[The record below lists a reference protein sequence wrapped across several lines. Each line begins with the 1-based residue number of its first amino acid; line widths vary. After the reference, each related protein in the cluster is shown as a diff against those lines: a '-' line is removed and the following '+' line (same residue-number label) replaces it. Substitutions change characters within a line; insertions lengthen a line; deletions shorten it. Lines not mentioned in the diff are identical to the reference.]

1 MRHRIKTHSFNRSTK
16 NRKALLK
23 SLLLGL
29 FEHGEI
35 EVTQARAKEIKR
47 WADKLLPLA
56 QENSLESKRKLHE
69 FFGKRDVV
77 NTLCEVIAP
86 AFDDRKSG
94 FTTLEIIGS
103 RKGDNA
109 LMTRLSLIK
118 KPANLNGFARKE
130 VKNEEKKS

>member
-1 MRHRIKTHSFNRSTK
+1 MRHRIKTHSFNRDSK

-35 EVTQARAKEIKR
+35 EVTKARAKEAKR

-56 QENSLESKRKLHE
+56 QENTLESKRKLHQ
-69 FFGKRDVV
+69 FFGRRDVV

-86 AFDDRKSG
+86 AYDDRKSG
-94 FTTLEIIGS
+94 FTTLEIVGS

-109 LMTRLSLIK
+109 LMARLSLIK

-130 VKNEEKKS
+130 VESKEKKS

>member
-1 MRHRIKTHSFNRSTK
+1 MRHRIKTHSFNRDSK

-35 EVTQARAKEIKR
+35 EVTKARAKEAKR

-56 QENSLESKRKLHE
+56 QENTLESKRKLHQ
-69 FFGKRDVV
+69 FFGRRDVV

-86 AFDDRKSG
+86 AYDDRKSG
-94 FTTLEIIGS
+94 FTTLEIVGS

-109 LMTRLSLIK
+109 LMARLSLIK
-118 KPANLNGFARKE
+118 RFC
-130 VKNEEKKS
+130 